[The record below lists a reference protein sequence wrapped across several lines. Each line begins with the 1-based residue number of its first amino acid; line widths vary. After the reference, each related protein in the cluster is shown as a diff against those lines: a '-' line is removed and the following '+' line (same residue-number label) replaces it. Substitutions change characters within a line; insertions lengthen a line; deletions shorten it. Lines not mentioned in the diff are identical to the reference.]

1 MGSTM
6 GDEEFNALSKR
17 FGCTLTTDRLR
28 NIKVKRLFSG
38 GEDERPA
45 KRIKKGGWSPDVIAL
60 IHDRIHELH
69 VIPGRHVFLTQRDWL
84 KRDLDWLI
92 QNCGWLFALIRQEE
106 EELIGKIKK
115 VIADMKTFRSNFL
128 GVTNPVSL
136 LAQNWTDGFT
146 ILLSH
151 LHDVFPSDV
160 RDVIVFGEIYER
172 VYHLERHWTK
182 MRNTIREVND
192 GEGLADIRKILEEVG
207 KSVTVKDWNIRESVI
222 ELD

>member
-1 MGSTM
+1 M
-6 GDEEFNALSKR
+6 
-17 FGCTLTTDRLR
+17 
-28 NIKVKRLFSG
+28 
-38 GEDERPA
+38 
-45 KRIKKGGWSPDVIAL
+45 
-60 IHDRIHELH
+60 
-69 VIPGRHVFLTQRDWL
+69 
-84 KRDLDWLI
+84 
-92 QNCGWLFALIRQEE
+92 IRQEE
-106 EELIGKIKK
+106 EELIGKIQK

-136 LAQNWTDGFT
+136 LAQNWADGFT
-146 ILLSH
+146 ILLSR
-151 LHDVFPSDV
+151 LHDVFPSDM

-182 MRNTIREVND
+182 MRNAIREVND